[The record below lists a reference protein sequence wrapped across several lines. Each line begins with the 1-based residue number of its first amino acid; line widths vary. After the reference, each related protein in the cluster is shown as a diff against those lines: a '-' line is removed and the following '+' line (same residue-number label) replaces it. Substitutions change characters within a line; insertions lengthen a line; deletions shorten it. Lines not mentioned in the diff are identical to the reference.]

1 MLKGTFKRK
10 SDAQKLA
17 VLESELYAHAETGHR
32 DYSPP
37 AGVIPGS
44 SVKRTVTP
52 SFFSEFADKSGWT
65 VDRTVDRALSTADK
79 TADFDAILLA
89 AKGPKFV
96 AVFEDLRMAARA
108 MTDRPL
114 NGRRADEMAYEQTKQ
129 AFAQLRPAQVPHLRL
144 VA

>member
-17 VLESELYAHAETGHR
+17 VLESALYAHADSGHR

-37 AGVIPGS
+37 AAVIPGS

-52 SFFSEFADKSGWT
+52 SFFSEFADKAGWS
-65 VDRTVDRALSTADK
+65 VDRTVDRALSTASKGSDYE
-79 TADFDAILLA
+79 AILLA
-89 AKGPKFV
+89 AKGPGFV
-96 AVFEDLRMAARA
+96 SVFEDLRTAARA

-114 NGRRADEMAYEQTKQ
+114 NGRRADELAYEQTKE
-129 AFAQLRPAQVPHLRL
+129 AFARMRPAQAPHLRL